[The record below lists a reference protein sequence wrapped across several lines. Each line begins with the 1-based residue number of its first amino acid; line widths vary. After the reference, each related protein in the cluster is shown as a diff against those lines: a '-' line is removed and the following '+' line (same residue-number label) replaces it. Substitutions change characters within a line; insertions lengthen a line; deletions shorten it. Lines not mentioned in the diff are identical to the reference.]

1 MRHDELKVLS
11 DSGAVYINRIRS
23 VLVLL
28 YVLAIIASFNR
39 NSTLQNVLYFIA
51 TGGMALYS
59 IGFYF
64 WHARSPIPRKIAKV
78 LVVLDLLL
86 VIMTMI
92 GGSLTVDAAQGT
104 LRSPL
109 LYLIIVMIIVYS
121 AYLLDPA
128 FTASITILGAL
139 GSVGLT
145 AAAHFAG
152 IQFTWDAEQALER
165 GYSPCSTEISRFLF
179 LLASGMVTRVILRL
193 AQRALGVAHAL
204 NDGLESQVLERT
216 SQLSESL
223 ESLKALK
230 HQQDADYFLTS
241 LLLNPLGGIFAKT
254 NAAELDAWLKQK
266 KSFHYRQWE
275 ASLGGDL
282 VAAYNIRLRGQPYVA
297 FISGDCMGK
306 SLQGA
311 GGALV
316 LGTVFKSIVSRTALA
331 VSQQQRYPEQWLK
344 SCFLDLQTVF
354 ETFDGSM
361 VTSATIGL
369 LDEQRAVLYYTN
381 AEHPW
386 TVLYRDGQARFLEQE
401 TRLRRIGFP
410 WIEDLF
416 YLHVTRLESGDT
428 VIFGSDGRDD
438 LILGKDKNNDYIIN
452 TDENLFLQSVEQAHG
467 KLEPLSNVL
476 SGIGDFVDDV
486 SLLRI
491 AIPDGHGPETFQKTR
506 NPDVRFIPPD
516 QLSVEAKRLED
527 AGGIQSGDPA
537 HVRSLFTIYQRMGDP
552 RAADAILRYSDL
564 RPESNSVL
572 LGAVRILKN
581 HGRFAEAVDAS
592 ERLRLRD
599 RKLVRNLE
607 ILARLHRTLGNTDR
621 ERTILLEVDGLR
633 RSLRGQ
639 T

>member
-1 MRHDELKVLS
+1 MHPSVNK
-11 DSGAVYINRIRS
+11 ATMRIRS
-23 VLVLL
+23 LL
-28 YVLAIIASFNR
+28 RLSFLLI
-39 NSTLQNVLYFIA
+39 SFLLLGG
-51 TGGMALYS
+51 TGFSFYALYS
-59 IGFYF
+59 
-64 WHARSPIPRKIAKV
+64 V
-78 LVVLDLLL
+78 
-86 VIMTMI
+86 
-92 GGSLTVDAAQGT
+92 
-104 LRSPL
+104 
-109 LYLIIVMIIVYS
+109 
-121 AYLLDPA
+121 
-128 FTASITILGAL
+128 
-139 GSVGLT
+139 
-145 AAAHFAG
+145 
-152 IQFTWDAEQALER
+152 
-165 GYSPCSTEISRFLF
+165 
-179 LLASGMVTRVILRL
+179 
-193 AQRALGVAHAL
+193 QRDVQ
-204 NDGLESQVLERT
+204 NIYE
-216 SQLSESL
+216 
-223 ESLKALK
+223 
-230 HQQDADYFLTS
+230 
-241 LLLNPLGGIFAKT
+241 
-254 NAAELDAWLKQK
+254 
-266 KSFHYRQWE
+266 
-275 ASLGGDL
+275 
-282 VAAYNIRLRGQPYVA
+282 IRLRSTGFLLEADRDAYQSNLAGLHSIYATRKIKDIEENRDQV
-297 FISGDCMGK
+297 
-306 SLQGA
+306 LQR
-311 GGALV
+311 
-316 LGTVFKSIVSRTALA
+316 FEK
-331 VSQQQRYPEQWLK
+331 
-344 SCFLDLQTVF
+344 F

-438 LILGKDKNNDYIIN
+438 LILGTDKNNDYIIN

-467 KLEPLSNVL
+467 KLEPLSTIL

-572 LGAVRILKN
+572 LGAVRILEN

-599 RKLVRNLE
+599 RRLVRNLE